1 MPSRSIRSAAAKTS
15 GPSPAIASLNCR
27 RDFGERGHEPPQLG
41 ASLLERQ
48 RAEILAVEKHQIE
61 GHEDEPAAAE
71 RDCGFHRAEIRPAGL
86 VEHHHLAVDHSRP
99 AAELA
104 SGLNDRPISVRPIEP
119 VAGERARRAVL
130 DNEHRPVTVELD
142 LVNPVLASGRLNG
155 KAQRPV

>member
-48 RAEILAVEKHQIE
+48 RAEILAVEKHQVE
-61 GHEDEPAAAE
+61 RDESEPATAE
-71 RDCGFHRAEIRPAGL
+71 RDGGSNGAEVRPADL
-86 VEHHHLAVDHSRP
+86 VEHYHLAVDHSTP

-104 SGLNDRPISVRPIEP
+104 SGLNDRPTAVGPIEP
-119 VAGERARRAVL
+119 VAGERARLAIL
-130 DNEHRPVTVELD
+130 DDKQP
-142 LVNPVLASGRLNG
+142 SGSR
-155 KAQRPV
+155 RT